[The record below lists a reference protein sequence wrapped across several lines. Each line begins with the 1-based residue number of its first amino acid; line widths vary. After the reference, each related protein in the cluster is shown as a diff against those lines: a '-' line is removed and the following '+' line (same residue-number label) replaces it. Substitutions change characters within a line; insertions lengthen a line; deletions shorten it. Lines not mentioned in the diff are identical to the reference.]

1 LKSHSR
7 YFLLKED
14 VKAGAWFLGD
24 PVDALGQKVE
34 DIWAFTEGRPVQVH
48 GRLNIP
54 IIEPGRRLEF
64 SVAGVGA
71 TPIVHVRVASI
82 LAELAQD
89 DVQLIPVDV
98 EGCPDQFLMLMAT
111 KLVRCI
117 DETASRE
124 VQRYGPDDGRP
135 EKLGQYQS
143 VAGLRI
149 DSAQVG
155 DARVFRTWGWTIA
168 LVVSEDIKNAL
179 ERAKVEGA
187 TFEEV

>member
-1 LKSHSR
+1 M
-7 YFLLKED
+7 
-14 VKAGAWFLGD
+14 KAGAWFLGD

-48 GRLNIP
+48 GRLRIP

-64 SVAGVGA
+64 SAAGVGA
-71 TPIVHVRVASI
+71 TPIVHVRLATV
-82 LAELAQD
+82 LAELAPD
-89 DVQLIPVDV
+89 DVQLIPVEV
-98 EGCPDQFLMLMAT
+98 EGSPDQFLMLVAT

-135 EKLGQYQS
+135 EKLGQYQC
-143 VAGLRI
+143 VAGMRI
-149 DSAQVG
+149 DPIQVG
-155 DARVFRTWGWTIA
+155 DARVFRTWGWTSA